1 MFDIRNLISIG
12 TLAILALGSVA
23 ISNTA
28 QAGWDEFTTAFPTYP
43 CHDGWVACLVD
54 GEKVD
59 PALAKD
65 TTGSPFP
72 SDLRVG
78 WFDLKPTDSFSPF
91 VELSAYTGVLPK
103 QVEEPVVADGDDD
116 DDDNSDDDDDDDHVS
131 AGDDD
136 DHVAAGDDDDHVAA
150 GDDDDDAVAVAPDP
164 DPVQPDPADPEPK
177 VDPEP
182 SGSVRPKDNDATASQ
197 GDDDDDDTTE
207 NVIAV
212 RPKPEP
218 EVVDD
223 SCDNLV
229 KLEPAAMLGR
239 LSGGQIACLEASFA
253 AAAKQTEKEKISLVL
268 MANAYSSGDRATWEK
283 LVKRHLDEVDQSN
296 PDLCYKYALHLAKKG
311 PSRSHGVIKWADVAL
326 ENRTVWTGVTYQ
338 SRVTTLYKLKA
349 AAGQKL
355 WKQAEEKHA
364 ATNTDE
370 TRKMA
375 EEARNMTK
383 VYAREW
389 YEYAKVAGKDTTS
402 ALQLC
407 ISAAGTRDY
416 CEAG

>member
-1 MFDIRNLISIG
+1 
-12 TLAILALGSVA
+12 
-23 ISNTA
+23 
-28 QAGWDEFTTAFPTYP
+28 
-43 CHDGWVACLVD
+43 
-54 GEKVD
+54 
-59 PALAKD
+59 
-65 TTGSPFP
+65 
-72 SDLRVG
+72 
-78 WFDLKPTDSFSPF
+78 
-91 VELSAYTGVLPK
+91 
-103 QVEEPVVADGDDD
+103 
-116 DDDNSDDDDDDDHVS
+116 
-131 AGDDD
+131 
-136 DHVAAGDDDDHVAA
+136 
-150 GDDDDDAVAVAPDP
+150 
-164 DPVQPDPADPEPK
+164 
-177 VDPEP
+177 
-182 SGSVRPKDNDATASQ
+182 
-197 GDDDDDDTTE
+197 
-207 NVIAV
+207 
-212 RPKPEP
+212 
-218 EVVDD
+218 
-223 SCDNLV
+223 
-229 KLEPAAMLGR
+229 MLGR